1 MSVLRSSSMQQQIWY
16 FGSLERI
23 VAEQILQPT
32 SEGTFLVRNS
42 KSILGDFVLSVK
54 QKEEVIHYIIRREH
68 SKLVLKNHVFLS
80 MVTLLEHYKTHFVG
94 EGRLIKPMNKFNCQ
108 LWMETQNT
116 EGSSTDWSLFADP
129 TKPSLPPPLP
139 RRDMATMRLPFLVR
153 VSADFVAKN
162 GNQLSCVCNEEL
174 EVFEI
179 IDKHWWRARNGLGK
193 MGRVPSTCVEFLTSK
208 VVMEHEEKGKKRK
221 ISNFI
226 SKKFK
231 SLNTANETMQ
241 PHNKYGN
248 PSIRQPIYAKVVKK
262 LKPKPN
268 DRISLQLKVGD
279 IVTIIKIY
287 PNNIMEG
294 IVNTKQGKFPA
305 GHVKVI
311 EEPIEE
317 SEEESS

>member
-1 MSVLRSSSMQQQIWY
+1 MSISERCSMQQQIWY

-23 VAEQILQPT
+23 VAERILQPT

-54 QKEEVIHYIIRREH
+54 QREEVIHYIIRREH

-94 EGRLIKPMNKFNCQ
+94 EGRLIKPVNKFNCES
-108 LWMETQNT
+108 WIETQNT
-116 EGSSTDWSLFADP
+116 EGSSADWNLFADP
-129 TKPSLPPPLP
+129 TKTSLPPPLP
-139 RRDMATMRLPFLVR
+139 RRDMATMRLPFRVR
-153 VSADFVAKN
+153 VSADFVAKD
-162 GNQLSCVCNEEL
+162 GTQLPCACNEEL

-193 MGRVPSTCVEFLTSK
+193 MGRVPSTCVEFLTST
-208 VVMEHEEKGKKRK
+208 VVTKHEEISNKKK

-241 PHNKYGN
+241 PHKYGH

-279 IVTIIKIY
+279 IVTVIKIH

-294 IVNTKQGKFPA
+294 ILNTKQGKFPA

-311 EEPIEE
+311 EEAIED

>member
-94 EGRLIKPMNKFNCQ
+94 EGRLIKPMNKFNY
-108 LWMETQNT
+108 
-116 EGSSTDWSLFADP
+116 P